1 MLTLLNRLPK
11 YFVVILGCLAISF
24 SYAQEFRADDTSI
37 LDIDGSGE
45 VDALTDG
52 LLLLRSMFGISDDVL
67 INGVVSPNASVT
79 ESAAIDSYISAIRG
93 TTFGELTSG
102 GGSQGATGTGL
113 NNKGTWVSSTYSS
126 GDYVFYSTSASDT
139 TSTMWILKGDT
150 DYVSNVEPYD
160 DLTNW
165 IIFQAPKGDK
175 GDTGA
180 AGSDGATGAA
190 GVAGPQGIAGAK
202 GDTGSPGT
210 AGVKGDTGSQG
221 IAGAKGDTGSQGI
234 AGVKGDAGADGAKG
248 DTGDKGDKGDTGAT
262 GATGASGGAGSLKEL
277 SDALIE
283 DNSIY
288 IGSDPSNQTTTAE
301 NNVAL
306 GITALDSITTGDGNT
321 AIGASADVGSG
332 DLTNTTAIGNG
343 ATVNASNTIQ
353 LGNTSVTNVK
363 TSGSLTA
370 GAITIPNID
379 GSNGQLLATDG
390 SGKLYW
396 LTLVPL
402 TEEQAI
408 AITVNSAKTGITSS
422 QASAITA
429 NTAKVGIS
437 DDQVEAINQI
447 SVNTEILSSYDSA
460 ITANTAKV
468 GMTLGTTSSTALAGD
483 TTTITGSQ
491 ASAITANTA
500 KTVLGLGTS
509 STTALAGNALSGT
522 VNIGQTGTT
531 TTVLGTLNVDEAVT
545 LDTTLSVTGVSTFSG
560 ATALNGDVQIGNSA
574 SDKIGF
580 FGATAV
586 VPSIIVN
593 AGTLNVRDPK
603 VYRFDDVWHVEGE
616 SVIDMRDDV
625 VSRLDMN
632 RAKINELIQKL
643 QELGLIN

>member
-422 QASAITA
+422 QANAITA
-429 NTAKVGIS
+429 NTEKTGITS
-437 DDQVEAINQI
+437 D
-447 SVNTEILSSYDSA
+447 
-460 ITANTAKV
+460 
-468 GMTLGTTSSTALAGD
+468 
-483 TTTITGSQ
+483 Q
-491 ASAITANTA
+491 ASAIAANTA
-500 KTVLGLGTS
+500 KTGITPGQADDIKTNAVRSSENGISIERTEELSLKLIEENRRELMNFASRHRGLES
-509 STTALAGNALSGT
+509 LFYC
-522 VNIGQTGTT
+522 ITG
-531 TTVLGTLNVDEAVT
+531 AR
-545 LDTTLSVTGVSTFSG
+545 TGVIPG
-560 ATALNGDVQIGNSA
+560 L
-574 SDKIGF
+574 
-580 FGATAV
+580 
-586 VPSIIVN
+586 
-593 AGTLNVRDPK
+593 
-603 VYRFDDVWHVEGE
+603 
-616 SVIDMRDDV
+616 
-625 VSRLDMN
+625 
-632 RAKINELIQKL
+632 ELIDPGIAEACVYSHF
-643 QELGLIN
+643 QE